1 MNLEN
6 IKKVSVIGG
15 GIMGFGIAIN
25 FARSGYPTLIHD
37 LNDKTVAR
45 SKQLVQSAM
54 TLFVEEGVLN
64 QPQVHDTI
72 KRISWTTD
80 LSEAA
85 QSDFITEAIV
95 ERLKDK
101 QVLFNTLDKISPSHT
116 IIVSNTSGLVMSEIG
131 LGVQRKDKV
140 GITHYFA
147 PPHIVPGVEV
157 ARGPGTSDQTYKT
170 IYALMKKIKKIPIQV
185 LKEKP
190 GYLINRIQN
199 AMKAEVHSLWAEG
212 VATAEEI
219 ELGMKT
225 TFGFRMP
232 HEGSLSHYDLAGVWR
247 WPDDITLPWLLK
259 KDLEPLDEDTEKY
272 RARMEEKKPWFFE
285 PEQYDEAMEKRDREY
300 IRRLKMLYPDL

>member
-25 FARSGYPTLIHD
+25 FARGGYPTLIQD
-37 LNDKTVAR
+37 LDDKTVAR
-45 SKQLVQSAM
+45 SRQLVQSAM

-157 ARGPGTSDQTYKT
+157 AKGPGTSDQTYKT
-170 IYALMKKIKKIPIQV
+170 IYALMKKVKIDNI
-185 LKEKP
+185 
-190 GYLINRIQN
+190 
-199 AMKAEVHSLWAEG
+199 
-212 VATAEEI
+212 
-219 ELGMKT
+219 
-225 TFGFRMP
+225 
-232 HEGSLSHYDLAGVWR
+232 
-247 WPDDITLPWLLK
+247 
-259 KDLEPLDEDTEKY
+259 
-272 RARMEEKKPWFFE
+272 
-285 PEQYDEAMEKRDREY
+285 
-300 IRRLKMLYPDL
+300 